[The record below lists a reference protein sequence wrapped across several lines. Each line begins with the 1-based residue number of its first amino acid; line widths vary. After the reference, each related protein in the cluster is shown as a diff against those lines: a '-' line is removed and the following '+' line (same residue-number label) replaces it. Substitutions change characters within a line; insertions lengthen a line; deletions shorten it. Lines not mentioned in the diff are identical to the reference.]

1 MEDIINIEYPRSL
14 ADSLKMSESEFKKEV
29 KVSAIV
35 KLYEMNKITSGTA
48 ATILGLSRIEF
59 IELLSTYKV
68 SIFEEY
74 DKNAL
79 LQDIKKNEE
88 SSHNFHRRRGDA
100 QHCDPTPAT
109 RLSGYRIG

>member
-1 MEDIINIEYPRSL
+1 MQDVINIEYPRSL
-14 ADSLKMSESEFKKEV
+14 TDSLKLSESEFKKEV
-29 KVSAIV
+29 KISAIV

-59 IELLSTYKV
+59 IELLSRYKV

-79 LQDIKKNEE
+79 LQEIKKNEE
-88 SSHNFHRRRGDA
+88 SSHNFHRGSGDA
-100 QHCDPTPAT
+100 QYSHPTSTT
-109 RLSGYRIG
+109 RLSGYRV